1 MLVVGKI
8 QYISLGTSLIFTVHY
23 EKLFK
28 VCQNKFQGEGPTGI
42 LLVYPQH
49 CVHLM
54 EASWDIVCEV
64 VENLHTM
71 DTTG

>member
-1 MLVVGKI
+1 MYYRLHNN
-8 QYISLGTSLIFTVHY
+8 YTVHY

-28 VCQNKFQGEGPTGI
+28 SCQSKYQGEGPTGV

-54 EASWDIVCEV
+54 EGPWEIVMDLV
-64 VENLHTM
+64 GDLHNMNTS
-71 DTTG
+71 G